1 MRFAARIVSITSFL
15 LFFGC
20 ASYTLEPLPV
30 NHPAHPQ
37 AAVAAAPSP
46 SKTLVYSRVDI
57 PVRSAAAEQGGHD
70 AHHGSDAPA
79 EKTAIGE
86 GKVIAVVP
94 SSSQLVIAA
103 WPDQRLHGLND
114 DGVSNRAREF
124 ARRAEAGTEGT
135 ICHRPEKK
143 SYRQGRKNKLM
154 SFNAGRK

>member
-20 ASYTLEPLPV
+20 ASYTLEPLLV

-94 SSSQLVIAA
+94 SSSQLVIE
-103 WPDQRLHGLND
+103 HGPIKDFMDSMTMGYPTEPASLLEGLKPGD
-114 DGVSNRAREF
+114 RVRF
-124 ARRAEAGTEGT
+124 AIDPKRKV
-135 ICHRPEKK
+135 IVKVEKI
-143 SYRQGRKNKLM
+143 N
-154 SFNAGRK
+154 